1 MALPT
6 ATHKPTGLR
15 IMKNQQRWI
24 EQKLTEQQ
32 QLYEKYG
39 RRLEPEHTGKFVAIS
54 FNGEIILGKREG
66 EVLRR
71 ALDTF
76 GRDNFTMVRVGADVF
91 EERFGAAGQVPKRS
105 NRRSAEEQEWIDDQ
119 LAEEQR
125 LYDLYAKHLEPEHN
139 GKFVAISFDGKVI
152 VGKRDGEV
160 LKRAVDMFGRGRF
173 AMARVGHEVMHE
185 WVTVW

>member
-1 MALPT
+1 
-6 ATHKPTGLR
+6 
-15 IMKNQQRWI
+15 MKNQQHWI
-24 EQKLTEQQ
+24 EQKLAEQQ
-32 QLYEKYG
+32 QLYDLYAKH
-39 RRLEPEHTGKFVAIS
+39 LEPEHTGEFVAIS
-54 FNGEIILGKREG
+54 LDGEIILGKREG
-66 EVLRR
+66 EVLKR

-91 EERFGAAGQVPKRS
+91 EEWFGAARQVPKRS

-119 LAEEQR
+119 LAEERR

-139 GKFVAISFDGKVI
+139 GKFVAISLDGKVI